1 MEQQPPLP
9 PTRSQEYRPQG
20 PYVPQAPPTA
30 PGYVIDQSAARVLSA
45 LAHGAIAF
53 GFLGIGFLVTLAVSG
68 IIWLYGRRSPQV
80 RFHAEQAG
88 CYQCSVLL
96 LNIFFVALLGVTGG
110 FSLFNVMQGKSDWG
124 LGWGTLLGLFLFL
137 AWFGASILYGIYAAL
152 MVLAGKQFKYPFIGD
167 RFKQ

>member
-1 MEQQPPLP
+1 MEQQPPRPPLP
-9 PTRSQEYRPQG
+9 PREYRPQG
-20 PYVPQAPPTA
+20 LYAPQEPPTT

-53 GFLGIGFLVTLAVSG
+53 GFLGLGFLVSLAISG

-96 LNIFFVALLGVTGG
+96 INIFFVALLGVTGG
-110 FSLFNVMQGKSDWG
+110 FSLFNILQGRSDWS
-124 LGWGTLLGLFLFL
+124 LGHATIIGLFLFL
-137 AWFGASILYGIYAAL
+137 AWFGASILYGIYAAM